1 MEATAELEVME
12 AAAAEAVWE
21 GASFLKA
28 LIKEREV
35 REVLAVL
42 EEEAEVAEALGIL
55 AKEIMVVM
63 VQQEVMAEVEDVA
76 GQWEAAFKEVEVMVA
91 AVAVALD

>member
-1 MEATAELEVME
+1 MAELEVME
-12 AAAAEAVWE
+12 AAAAEVVVE
-21 GASFLKA
+21 GALFLKT

-35 REVLAVL
+35 REVLVVL
-42 EEEAEVAEALGIL
+42 EEEAEVAEILGIL

-63 VQQEVMAEVEDVA
+63 VQQEVIAEVEGVV
-76 GQWEAAFKEVEVMVA
+76 GQREVAFKEVEVMVA